1 MSVEILGKVRKVTGL
16 KNYSIHK
23 RLLELGYD
31 ITLQGLD
38 GYDKP
43 TARSMRLDILAGLED
58 ICCGDHKLPRSQFWA
73 WLDEFRG
80 KRKKKEAKK

>member
-1 MSVEILGKVRKVTGL
+1 MRMEILGKVRKVTGL

-23 RLLELGYD
+23 WLRDHGYE

-43 TARSMRLDILAGLED
+43 TAKSMRLDILAGLED
-58 ICCGDHKLPRSQFWA
+58 ICIAHGLPREKFWS
-73 WLDEFRG
+73 WLNEFRD
-80 KRKKKEAKK
+80 KRKK